1 MECTCTLLRI
11 TLTGPL
17 RSHFYLGRNASTNIN
32 APRSE
37 ANVYIQIQMTENEHP
52 KPDKRANCLGN
63 RACIR
68 TATTRREKELALLAC
83 VHYRT
88 AGKVATS
95 RPKGRYQN
103 YRKMVDIC

>member
-1 MECTCTLLRI
+1 MECTCALLRI

-52 KPDKRANCLGN
+52 KN
-63 RACIR
+63 R
-68 TATTRREKELALLAC
+68 TRGRMSRQRLSKNGDDEAREGAGVLAY

-88 AGKVATS
+88 GTGSATS
-95 RPKGRYQN
+95 RPKVRT
-103 YRKMVDIC
+103 RTT